1 MLVPGWQELI
11 GKPLIEVVAHQ
22 WAITTRALLQDLK
35 ELSPEQVYAVNYA
48 DLVAGPQETMEA
60 LTRFLSLD
68 WDVRLDRQLPMSKT
82 TVSRPGRDKWRANE
96 QLINSVL
103 PIIADAHA
111 EARAFVEELR
121 QSSKAAA

>member
-1 MLVPGWQELI
+1 LVPGWQELI

-22 WAITTRALLQDLK
+22 WAITTRTLLQDLRA
-35 ELSPEQVYAVNYA
+35 LPQEQVYAVDYA
-48 DLVAGPQETMEA
+48 DLVAKPQETMEMLA
-60 LTRFLSLD
+60 RFLSLD
-68 WDVRLDRQLPMSKT
+68 WDVQLDRQLPISKT

-103 PIIADAHA
+103 PIVADADA
-111 EARAFVEELR
+111 EARAFVAKLQ